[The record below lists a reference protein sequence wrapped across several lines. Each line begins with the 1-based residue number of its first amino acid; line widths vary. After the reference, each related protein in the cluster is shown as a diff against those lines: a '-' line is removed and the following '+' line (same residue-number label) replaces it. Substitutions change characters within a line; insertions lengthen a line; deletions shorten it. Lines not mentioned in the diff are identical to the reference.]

1 MSDIIEELLGS
12 FQSSSEKLTKL
23 SEGLEI
29 LQNGQILVEKLSS
42 NLGAAAQSLDGTA
55 RSHQKFIENAIL
67 TNGQLAEVIDV
78 LKSLDTESINVS
90 LAEIVS
96 GINDNKSKIIELSN
110 ALIASN
116 EKAADTQSQLDNIY
130 DQVQSVL
137 TASASQSNQ
146 LYEAQNAIINQTNE
160 IARISAGHYKSVL
173 LLLFVLVSLAI
184 AITAKLFQFLPI

>member
-137 TASASQSNQ
+137 TASASQSNK

-160 IARISAGHYKSVL
+160 IARISAGNYKSVL
-173 LLLFVLVSLAI
+173 LLLFVLVALAI